1 MMMLK
6 RRDNTKALMAFVA
19 RKQES
24 DAMLARIA
32 ALSDDHFQVAPDTV
46 TCGHV
51 GSLED
56 YVALLKRITDTAF
69 REGEHAG

>member
-19 RKQES
+19 KKQEI

-32 ALSDDHFQVAPDTV
+32 ALSDEHFQVAPDDV
-46 TCGHV
+46 TWGHV

-56 YVALLKRITDTAF
+56 YAALLKRVTNTAF